1 MHRFLDEFILYEI
14 QNKYS
19 PRMPIFK
26 LCPIALG
33 LQDLICIGEIRHKAN
48 KSLTFGSFEKW
59 NLSQN
64 PG

>member
-19 PRMPIFK
+19 PRTPIFK

-33 LQDLICIGEIRHKAN
+33 LQDLNCIGGLLHER
-48 KSLTFGSFEKW
+48 KSGTWQIKDLPWAALNNGT
-59 NLSQN
+59 
-64 PG
+64 